1 MRASKLAWIFMCVAM
16 GLILT
21 ATQALAQAS
30 TGAISGTV
38 TDSTGAAVS
47 GAAVTITNQET
58 GVARTFKTNGE
69 GFYSAEGL
77 AAGDFTV
84 QVTEKGFQT
93 SLVKNLHI
101 NPGQRLANNVTLK
114 IGQVSSSVVVSANAL
129 QINTE
134 TSENGGTISSKQI
147 KNLML
152 NGRNFQTLAISIPG
166 VSSTRGADSLTGGG
180 LLGGTTLIVNGQ
192 STEYTTYT
200 IDGMYDMNSGNLSNI
215 NILPIVDAIS
225 QFSVLKDNY
234 GAQYG
239 FAGSGQVIVQT
250 KSGTRAFHG
259 DAWDYLRNNAF
270 DANNY
275 FSTSTQALHQNIFG
289 YTLGGPVMIPGL
301 YNTHRTHKFFFF
313 ASNQWYSITAGQVSR
328 GAVFTDA
335 MRNGNFANSPTLPAS
350 GALALDAHSQA
361 LLASEGKTNC
371 ITGPT
376 TLNPA
381 CFDPVAVAL
390 IKTYMPQPNNPGAG
404 FLNYVNQGSLT
415 TSEIDYVDRLD
426 YDINSRNTLMG
437 RVMYEQVKNGFP
449 YDAWG
454 GSPYSTSTD
463 SFYTTG
469 FNGMIRWTSNVTP
482 NLMNTATIGE
492 TYDKPRINTLTGG
505 TLPAGVSII
514 QAFPH
519 APSLGRMPNVSISS
533 GWTGFGVG
541 SEPITASD
549 GEGVIQDDVSW
560 VHGKQVI
567 LGGLFYMF
575 GIKRQNVFTNPQGSF
590 TFSGVHTGDPAADF
604 LLGLDST
611 YSQASSQKLGSFHYR
626 QGAAYIQ
633 DDWNVQRNLTLNL
646 GMRWVYF
653 SPDTASGDQVTTFN
667 PALYNPGNAPVVNVN
682 GTLDVNSQNQPL
694 TASGSVADLL
704 NGLEFAGKNGVPS
717 GFFIAS
723 KTNFAPRVGF
733 AYNLFGKGTTSIRG
747 GYGIGYSRI
756 PLEQVY
762 DAFGQNPPYNQSAN
776 VLNSLL
782 SNGSAGTA
790 AAPTTQTLTNV
801 PLHFVPS
808 QIQTYSLSIEHQ
820 IVPNMIA
827 TIAYGGSLGRH
838 LTTFQGGY
846 DFNFPLPV
854 SQPSTSGCLAP
865 GQSPSSHYNFDPCIN
880 TGQASPDYTR
890 PYKGYSTMNN
900 EYDEGSSNYNS
911 LQTSLQYR
919 TSNLQLTLAYTYGK
933 VLATIGSHTAGSAGS
948 QSTPAQNPRNFH
960 AEYGPPSYDFT
971 NDFAATWVYNIP
983 LFDRRGRMVR
993 GALGHWTFAGLAL
1006 HQSGFA
1012 MSPGLSTST
1021 NGLAIRPNAVLPYSK
1036 VGKLDEW
1043 FNTKAFAAPEYGF
1056 FGNAGNGVI
1065 RGPGYTSFNVA
1076 LYKSWPLYRRLR
1088 MQFRAEAF
1096 NVANHPNFEAVDTS
1110 LGDASYGQVTSA
1122 GDPRILEFALKT
1134 MF

>member
-1 MRASKLAWIFMCVAM
+1 MRPKKLAWILLGVVMAVA
-16 GLILT
+16 LS
-21 ATQALAQAS
+21 ATQVFAQANE
-30 TGAISGTV
+30 GAISGTV
-38 TDSTGAAVS
+38 TDSTGAAIP
-47 GAAVTITNQET
+47 GATVTITNQET
-58 GVARTFKTNGE
+58 GVARTITSNGA
-69 GFYSAEGL
+69 GFYSEEGL
-77 AAGDFTV
+77 TAGNFTV
-84 QVTEKGFQT
+84 QVGKNGFQT
-93 SLVKNLHI
+93 SQVKNIHI
-101 NPGQRLANNVTLK
+101 NPGERLANNVTLK
-114 IGQVSSSVVVSANAL
+114 VGQVSSRVVVSANAL

-152 NGRNFQTLAISIPG
+152 NGRNFQTLAISVPG
-166 VSSTRGADSLTGGG
+166 VSSTSGADSMTGGG
-180 LLGGTTLIVNGQ
+180 LEGGTTLIVNGQ

-215 NILPIVDAIS
+215 NILPIVDSIA

-239 FAGSGQVIVQT
+239 FAGSGQIIVQT
-250 KSGTRAFHG
+250 KTGTKHFHG
-259 DAWDYLRNNAF
+259 SVWDYLRNNAF

-275 FSTSTQALHQNIFG
+275 FSTTTQALHQNIYGF
-289 YTLGGPVMIPGL
+289 TFGGPVMIPGL
-301 YNTHRTHKFFFF
+301 YNTHRTHKLFFF
-313 ASNQWYSITAGQVSR
+313 ASNQWYATTQGQVSR
-328 GAVFTDA
+328 GAVLTDA

-350 GALALDAHSQA
+350 GALSLDAHSQA
-361 LLASEGKTNC
+361 LLAAEGKTNC

-390 IKTYMPQPNNPGAG
+390 IKTYMPQPNNTGAG
-404 FLNYVNQGSLT
+404 FLNYVNQGPLT

-426 YDINSRNTLMG
+426 YDINSNNTLTG

-449 YDAWG
+449 FDAWG
-454 GSPYSTSTD
+454 GSPYNTSTD
-463 SFYTTG
+463 SYYTTG
-469 FNGMIRWTSNVTP
+469 FNGMIRWTSNVTS
-482 NLMNTATIGE
+482 NLMNTVTVGE

-505 TLPAGVSII
+505 SLPSGVSIN

-519 APSLGRMPNVSISS
+519 APTLGRMPNVSISG

-549 GEGVIQDDVSW
+549 GEGIIQDDASW
-560 VHGKQVI
+560 VHGKQV
-567 LGGLFYMF
+567 LQGGLFYMF

-590 TFSGVHTGDPAADF
+590 SFSGVHTGDPAADF

-611 YSQASSQKLGSFHYR
+611 YSQASSQKLGSYHYR

-633 DDWNVQRNLTLNL
+633 DDWNILRDLTLNL

-653 SPDTASGDQVTTFN
+653 SPDTVSGDQVTTFN
-667 PALYNPGNAPVVNVN
+667 PALYDPAEAPVENVN
-682 GTLDVNSQNQPL
+682 GTLQVNGSNQPV
-694 TASGSVADLL
+694 TASGKPANLL

-733 AYNLFGKGTTSIRG
+733 AYNLFGKGRTSIRG

-756 PLEQVY
+756 PLEQIY
-762 DAFGQNPPYNQSAN
+762 NAFGQNPPYNNSAN
-776 VLNSLL
+776 VINSLL
-782 SNGSAGTA
+782 SNGTAGTA
-790 AAPTTQTLTNV
+790 AAPTTQTLNNV

-808 QIQTYSLSIEHQ
+808 QIQTYSLSVEHQ
-820 IVPNMIA
+820 IIPNMIA
-827 TIAYGGSLGRH
+827 TVAYGGSLGRH
-838 LTTFQGGY
+838 LMTYQGGY

-865 GQSPSSHYNFDPCIN
+865 GQVASSQYNFDPCIN
-880 TGQASPDYTR
+880 AGLASADYTR

-911 LQTSLQYR
+911 LQTSLRYR
-919 TSNLQLTLAYTYGK
+919 TSRLQLTLAYTYEK
-933 VLATIGSHTAGSAGS
+933 VLGTIGSHSAGSAGS

-983 LFDRRGRMVR
+983 LFDGSSRILKET
-993 GALGHWTFAGLAL
+993 LGDWTFAGLAL
-1006 HQSGFA
+1006 AQSGFA
-1012 MSPGLSTST
+1012 MSPGISTST
-1021 NGLAIRPNAVLPYSK
+1021 RGLAIRPNEVLPYSK
-1036 VGKLDEW
+1036 VGKLNEW
-1043 FNTKAFAAPEYGF
+1043 FNTKAFAAPQYGF
-1056 FGNAGNGVI
+1056 FGDARNGVI

-1076 LYKSWPLYRRLR
+1076 LYKTWPIYHRLST
-1088 MQFRAEAF
+1088 QFKAEAF
-1096 NVANHPNFEAVDTS
+1096 NVANHPNFKAVDTS

-1122 GDPRILEFALKT
+1122 GDPRILEFALKM